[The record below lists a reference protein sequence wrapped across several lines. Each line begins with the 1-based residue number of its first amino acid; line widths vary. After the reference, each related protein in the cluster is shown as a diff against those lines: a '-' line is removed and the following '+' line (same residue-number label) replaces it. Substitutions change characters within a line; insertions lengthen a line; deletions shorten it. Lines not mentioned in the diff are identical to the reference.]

1 MARWRPGAQGR
12 LQEAA
17 MDLFVDRGFEATTV
31 GDIASRAGVTE
42 RTFFRH
48 YADKREVLFAGQELF
63 EGVFLDP
70 VHEAPEGTSTRAL
83 LELVLDGVAVVF
95 DEDRRA
101 WARMRTAVI
110 AANPALQ
117 ERELLKLTRV
127 SQALTEALTGRGL
140 APLSAQ
146 VVASTAMAVFQTAFG
161 AWVAPGETRSLG
173 ALQQAA
179 LAELRSVAG

>member
-1 MARWRPGAQGR
+1 
-12 LQEAA
+12 

-31 GDIASRAGVTE
+31 GDIAARAGVTE

-70 VHEAPEGTSTRAL
+70 VREAPEGASPREL
-83 LELVLDGVAVVF
+83 LDLVLSGVEVVF
-95 DEDRRA
+95 DEDRRP
-101 WARMRTAVI
+101 WARMRAAVI

-127 SQALTEALTGRGL
+127 SEALAQALTGRGL
-140 APLSAQ
+140 APLRAQ
-146 VVASTAMAVFQTAFG
+146 VVASTAMSVFHTAFG
-161 AWVAPGETRSLG
+161 AWVASGETRRLG
-173 ALQQAA
+173 ELQQAA
-179 LAELRSVAG
+179 LDELRSVAG